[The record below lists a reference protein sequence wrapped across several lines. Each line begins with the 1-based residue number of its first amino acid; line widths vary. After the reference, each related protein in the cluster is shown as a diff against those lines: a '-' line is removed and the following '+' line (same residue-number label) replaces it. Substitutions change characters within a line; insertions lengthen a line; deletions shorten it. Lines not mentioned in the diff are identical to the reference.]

1 MRYDEAVSYVHS
13 LLRFGVKPG
22 LERMRAM
29 MAELGNPQD
38 KLKFAH
44 VAGTNGKG
52 STCAMLAGILQAS
65 GYRTGLFTSPYV
77 IEFRERIQINGEMI
91 PHEAFASAM
100 EQIKPVA
107 ERLAKRDMQPT
118 EFEVITAAAFL
129 YFAQV
134 GCDIVVL
141 EVGLGGRLDS
151 TNIIKTPLVSVIT
164 SVSMDHMNVL
174 GNTIEEIAAE
184 KCGIVKRGGITVAYP
199 EQDRRVFNILYHTA
213 ILQSNVLITQNM
225 GDVRIEAERITGTDI
240 VYNGLHIH
248 IPLIGAHQ
256 VGNCM
261 TAVLAAEAL
270 RSRGMR
276 RITGRSIVSGIAV
289 VLEVGLGG
297 RLDSTNIIKTPLVS
311 VITSVSMDHMNVLG
325 NTIEEIAAEK
335 CGIVKRGGITVAYPE
350 QDRRVFN
357 ILYHTAILQSNVL
370 ITQNMG
376 DVRIEAER
384 ITGTDIVYN
393 GLHIHIPLIGAH
405 QVGNCMTAVLAAEAL
420 RSRGMRRIT
429 GRSIVSGI
437 AGVRIPAR
445 LEVFQTQ
452 PLVLLDGGHNEDG
465 LQRLAQAVRKFLSG
479 RRLIGVIGMMADKA
493 HAVAAREIAPLCA
506 KVIATTPSN
515 PRATPAEQLARE
527 MEPFC
532 SEVWAEEN
540 PEEAFLLALREA
552 QPEDAVLVCGSFY
565 LASDVREALLRFSA

>member
-91 PHEAFASAM
+91 PHEAFASPM

-134 GCDIVVL
+134 GCDI
-141 EVGLGGRLDS
+141 
-151 TNIIKTPLVSVIT
+151 
-164 SVSMDHMNVL
+164 
-174 GNTIEEIAAE
+174 
-184 KCGIVKRGGITVAYP
+184 
-199 EQDRRVFNILYHTA
+199 
-213 ILQSNVLITQNM
+213 
-225 GDVRIEAERITGTDI
+225 
-240 VYNGLHIH
+240 
-248 IPLIGAHQ
+248 
-256 VGNCM
+256 
-261 TAVLAAEAL
+261 
-270 RSRGMR
+270 
-276 RITGRSIVSGIAV
+276 V

>member
-1 MRYDEAVSYVHS
+1 MQYQEAVDYVHS
-13 LLRFGVKPG
+13 LLPFGVRPG

-38 KLKFAH
+38 RLKFAH

-65 GYRTGLFTSPYV
+65 GYKTGLFTSPYV
-77 IEFRERIQINGEMI
+77 IEFRERMQINGEMI
-91 PHEAFASAM
+91 PYKTFAAVI

-107 ERLAKRDMQPT
+107 DMLAKRDMQPT

-129 YFAQV
+129 YFAQE

-184 KCGIVKRGGITVAYP
+184 KCGIIKRGGITVIYP

-225 GDVRIEAERITGTDI
+225 EDIHIEAEKITGTDI

-270 RSRGMR
+270 RSRGLR
-276 RITGRSIVSGIAV
+276 RITGK
-289 VLEVGLGG
+289 
-297 RLDSTNIIKTPLVS
+297 TII
-311 VITSVSMDHMNVLG
+311 N
-325 NTIEEIAAEK
+325 
-335 CGIVKRGGITVAYPE
+335 
-350 QDRRVFN
+350 
-357 ILYHTAILQSNVL
+357 
-370 ITQNMG
+370 
-376 DVRIEAER
+376 
-384 ITGTDIVYN
+384 
-393 GLHIHIPLIGAH
+393 
-405 QVGNCMTAVLAAEAL
+405 
-420 RSRGMRRIT
+420 
-429 GRSIVSGI
+429 GI
-437 AGVRIPAR
+437 AGVQMPAR
-445 LEVFQTQ
+445 LEIFQTQ
-452 PLVLLDGGHNEDG
+452 PLVLLDGGHNADG
-465 LQRLAQAVRKFLSG
+465 IRRLAQAVHRFLSG
-479 RRLIGVIGMMADKA
+479 RRIVAVIGMMADKA
-493 HAVAAREIAPLCA
+493 YDAAAREIAPLC
-506 KVIATTPSN
+506 KKIITTTPSN
-515 PRATPAEQLARE
+515 PRALPAERLARA
-527 MEPFC
+527 MEPYC
-532 SEVWAEEN
+532 RDVWAVEK
-540 PEEAFLLALREA
+540 PEKAFVQALREA

-565 LASDVREALLRFSA
+565 LASDVRKAVIRFSA